1 MSKSARR
8 RQRASQRAGLRS
20 NSSSTTGASS
30 SGKTLQESF
39 YIELLRRLGPRDEV
53 EPLDGRLPQYRPVF
67 MIDSRPLR
75 KKIRRSPTYGMSAAS
90 CRPRRLER
98 NRTPNAG
105 RVPDDDAA
113 IRRFKGLPIFFSFIR
128 YVRSARFAVPL
139 STKPPPFCFL
149 LLVQRPNHVHT

>member
-1 MSKSARR
+1 MFGAVSAPPNGRSEVQIVLYHR
-8 RQRASQRAGLRS
+8 CVVLRED
-20 NSSSTTGASS
+20 TPGVV
-30 SGKTLQESF
+30 

-53 EPLDGRLPQYRPVF
+53 EPLDGRSPQYQPVF
-67 MIDSRPLR
+67 MIDTRPLR

-98 NRTPNAG
+98 NHTPNAG

-139 STKPPPFCFL
+139 STNSARAL
-149 LLVQRPNHVHT
+149 HVQ